1 MRRIPV
7 AWRFSTAAVIFLIAG
22 FAAGVA
28 ADEIVAPQLGYSA
41 QEPASVRSSFPVFW
55 EVWNLA
61 SSRYVDRKAVR
72 PTEMIDGAINGML
85 NSLGDAGHT
94 RYLTPRDTKF
104 EESTI
109 RGRYEGVGIELRYQ
123 GTTATITGTLDGSPA
138 QQAGLRHGDVIT
150 RVDGT
155 LTSSLSLSQLTA
167 RIRGKPG
174 TTVRLTIRR
183 AGLGDEFD
191 VTLRRSQITT
201 PSVSWLLVPGTRVAQ
216 VRITNFSET
225 TGQDLRQALDQAHR
239 AGATGLVL
247 DLRANFGG
255 LVDQTLRAASEFLD
269 QNTTVFIEQN
279 RSGERTNRHTV
290 HLDRRGAAL
299 NDPVVVLIDGGTA
312 SAAEILAG
320 ALQDNRRGRLVGETT
335 IGTGTVL
342 STFRLRDGGSLLL
355 GTQEWL
361 TPKGT
366 PIKGQGIKPDQLV
379 TLPPSVVPLFPTE
392 GKTLTPEE
400 FGKRADQQLQAA
412 VGALQGRS

>member
-1 MRRIPV
+1 MRRIPL
-7 AWRFSTAAVIFLIAG
+7 AWRFSTAAIILLLAG

-28 ADEIVAPQLGYSA
+28 ADEILAPQLGYGA
-41 QEPASVRSSFPVFW
+41 LEPATVRTSFPVFW

-61 SSRYVDRKAVR
+61 TSRYVDRTAVH
-72 PTEMIDGAINGML
+72 PPEMIDGAVNGML

-94 RYLTPRDTKF
+94 RYLTPRDAKF

-109 RGRYEGVGIELRYQ
+109 KGRYEGIGIELRYQ
-123 GTTATITGTLDGSPA
+123 GSAATITGTLEGSPA

-155 LTSSLSLSQLTA
+155 LTSSLTLSQLTA

-183 AGLGDEFD
+183 SGLGQEFD
-191 VTLRRSQITT
+191 VTLKRSQITT
-201 PSVSWLLVPGTRVAQ
+201 ASVTWLLVPGTRVAQ
-216 VRITNFSET
+216 VHITNFSES
-225 TGQDLRQALDQAHR
+225 TGQDLRQALEQAHH

-247 DLRANFGG
+247 DLRNNFGG

-269 QNTTVFIEQN
+269 QNATVFIEQN
-279 RSGERTNRHTV
+279 RNGQRTSRHTI

-299 NDPVVVLIDGGTA
+299 SDPLVVLIDGGTA

-320 ALQDNRRGRLVGETT
+320 ALQDNGRGRLVGETT

-342 STFRLRDGGSLLL
+342 STYRLRDGGTLLL

-366 PIKGQGIKPDQLV
+366 PIKGRGIKPDQLV
-379 TLPPSVVPLFPTE
+379 TLPPSVSPLFPNE
-392 GKTLTPEE
+392 GKTLTLEE
-400 FGKRADQQLQAA
+400 FGKRGDPQLQAA
-412 VGALQGRS
+412 VGALQGRL